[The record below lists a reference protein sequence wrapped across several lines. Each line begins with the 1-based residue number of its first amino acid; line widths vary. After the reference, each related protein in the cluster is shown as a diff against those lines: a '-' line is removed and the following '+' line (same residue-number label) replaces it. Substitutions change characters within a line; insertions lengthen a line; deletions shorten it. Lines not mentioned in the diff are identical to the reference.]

1 MIEIGLVMIARILGC
16 SFEKSD
22 RMDLD
27 GTCGSVWYVSIRA
40 IIMRRL

>member
-1 MIEIGLVMIARILGC
+1 MIEIGLVMIARILEG

-27 GTCGSVWYVSIRA
+27 GTCGRVWYVSMRA
-40 IIMRRL
+40 INMRRL